1 MYLITE
7 NSESKSLRILIKNEI
22 DFLIKNEI
30 NNFDLKSI
38 TIVIN
43 ETEKEISDG
52 RLKIIN
58 DFGQNLLDETLNQ
71 IEVNKLSQQEILSDY
86 FDNLI

>member
-30 NNFDLKSI
+30 NNFDLKLI

-43 ETEKEISDG
+43 ETEKEVSDG

-58 DFGQNLLDETLNQ
+58 DFGQNMLDETLNQ

>member
-43 ETEKEISDG
+43 ETEKEVSDG